1 MAKIRRDSG
10 SKETRTRTL
19 DKEDKAKEDKRSN
32 LVEVGIHNK
41 GADEDKNKDGGETH
55 FAN

>member
-1 MAKIRRDSG
+1 M
-10 SKETRTRTL
+10 